1 MSKIS
6 QFSLKLI
13 NFFPYFMSQNLIF
26 KESVPLKRVA
36 NSQLPWKRVQRIDSS
51 TLNSWIDATLALS
64 QNISTRSKRPQV
76 CSEVSQSRRRT
87 DVLLSLSGVLLSSNC
102 HIPIH
107 NNKQLSAA
115 STQNSSNVCRFIVW
129 DPKISVHSSFYSCPH
144 EFSKNIIMCDLTF
157 SNGGVF
163 RFGLEK

>member
-1 MSKIS
+1 MRPGLATRGGVGLRSWP
-6 QFSLKLI
+6 
-13 NFFPYFMSQNLIF
+13 NP
-26 KESVPLKRVA
+26 
-36 NSQLPWKRVQRIDSS
+36 IDSEADVTFLS
-51 TLNSWIDATLALS
+51 LNRIEGFGENAMELFFIALS
-64 QNISTRSKRPQV
+64 QNISTRSERPQV

-87 DVLLSLSGVLLSSNC
+87 DVLLSLSGVILSSNC

-115 STQNSSNVCRFIVW
+115 STQNSSNVRRFIVRG
-129 DPKISVHSSFYSCPH
+129 PKISVHSSFYSCPH

-163 RFGLEK
+163 RFGLET